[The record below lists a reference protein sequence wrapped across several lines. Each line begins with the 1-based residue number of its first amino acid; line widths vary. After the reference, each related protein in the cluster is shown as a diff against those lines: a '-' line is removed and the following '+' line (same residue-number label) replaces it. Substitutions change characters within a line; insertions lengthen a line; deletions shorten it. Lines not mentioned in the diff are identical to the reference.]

1 VALHGFAL
9 NVNTQLEDFSLI
21 VPCGIKDKGVTS
33 LQKILGHPVSM
44 DEVMERVVQAFGQQ
58 FPSFD
63 FKPATSAKEL
73 A

>member
-9 NVNTQLEDFSLI
+9 NVNTQLEDFNLI

-33 LQKILGHPVSM
+33 LQKILGYPVSM
-44 DEVMERVVQAFGQQ
+44 DEVMERVVQAFEQQ

-63 FKPATSAKEL
+63 FQPAASL
-73 A
+73 

>member
-9 NVNTQLEDFSLI
+9 NVNTQLEDFNLI

-33 LQKILGHPVSM
+33 LQKILGYPVSM
-44 DEVMERVVQAFGQQ
+44 DEVMERVVQAFEQQ

-63 FKPATSAKEL
+63 FKPAASL
-73 A
+73 